1 MFSIDCLEIFDACD
15 KSLRKNLIP
24 GKFFFNN
31 RYDEDG
37 RQFDESLIKKIPKFW
52 EDKINVQAIV
62 GKNGSGKST
71 LLDLMYMAI
80 NNFAYMYNRNDESFS
95 HNWTYVPGV
104 FVSLHYSIGYNS
116 YVIKCKDYYVELDA
130 NNCCIFRAAI
140 NSGEDFPSI
149 DEINCAQS
157 DIVEKFF
164 FSSVSNFSM
173 QSYQPT
179 NYYLQKAYVRENSA
193 ANPDRI
199 VCNDWLN
206 HCFHKNDGYKTPIV
220 INPDR
225 LNGCLDISRLMQLSK
240 DQSASLFIFSK
251 KKSFFDPYVFYRLD
265 VRDCVDVYK
274 KAMVADRSNVWQY
287 VENKT
292 TVGSPIRDWFDDFF
306 EDILN
311 KTLTRQIVN
320 FFDISSASGTSFYK
334 NCIAYLVFKI
344 WKIIKTAPLYKDYFD
359 YIQIRFDEYTFRLDV
374 VLGDGR
380 TEADL
385 LNLLN
390 FLKEDSSYV
399 TKKVRRTINFLKL
412 AEGSLDK
419 LNSTDFF
426 KIFENTSV
434 FYNGETL
441 TPSIIDSALPPP
453 VFDYDLKLTKL
464 DVNDEPVL
472 IYSDR
477 YIVER
482 KDESFF
488 YYDENNQ
495 HVKIEDVEN
504 IKILEIDYRQ
514 LSSGEIQLIQTISTH
529 LYHVMNLISSLDSA
543 SKYKCFNMIFD
554 EVEISFHP
562 EYQRL
567 FISRLISALT
577 AMNVNSSHFINI
589 FIVTHSPFLLSDIPL
604 KQILFLEE
612 GTAKKK
618 IMNTFAGNIGEMMYD
633 SFFMKSTIGEFSE
646 EKLKRIIKIKQG
658 KNPDEKKDDG
668 TLKLLSETSEL
679 KRNELLDECDV
690 VLNYIGDPIFRNLI
704 KEIGKTDGV

>member
-15 KSLRKNLIP
+15 KSLRKNLVP

-31 RYDEDG
+31 RYDENG

-95 HNWTYVPGV
+95 RNWTYVPEV
-104 FVSLHYSIGYNS
+104 FVSLHYSIGDDS
-116 YVIKCKDYYVELDA
+116 YVIKCKGYYVELDA
-130 NNCCIFRAAI
+130 NGCCIFRAAI

-179 NYYLQKAYVRENSA
+179 NYYLQKAYVRENFV

-240 DQSASLFIFSK
+240 DQSTSLFVFSN
-251 KKSFFDPYVFYRLD
+251 KKSLFDPYVFYQLN
-265 VRDCVDVYK
+265 VRDSVETYK
-274 KAMVADRSNVWQY
+274 AALLEDRGNVWRY

-292 TVGSPIRDWFDDFF
+292 IVGNPVRAYFDEFF
-306 EDILN
+306 GEILN
-311 KTLTRQIVN
+311 KTLTGKIIE
-320 FFDISSASGTSFYK
+320 FFDICSASGTPYYK
-334 NCIAYLVFKI
+334 NCIAYLVLKV
-344 WKIIKTAPLYKDYFD
+344 WKIIKTVPLYKDYFD
-359 YIQIRFDEYTFRLDV
+359 YIQIRFDEYTSYLDV

-412 AEGSLDK
+412 AEGSLEK
-419 LNSTDFF
+419 LNSTDFV
-426 KIFENTSV
+426 KIFENRSV

-604 KQILFLEE
+604 KQILFLED
-612 GTAKKK
+612 GMAKEK

-646 EKLKRIIKIKQG
+646 EKLKRIIRIRQG
-658 KNPDEKKDDG
+658 KNPKKNADG
-668 TLKLLSETSEL
+668 TYHNLSELPNDEQDKL
-679 KRNELLDECDV
+679 KKECEDI
-690 VLNYIGDPIFRNLI
+690 LKMIGDSVIRSLV
-704 KEIGKTDGV
+704 EEVSA